1 MSNRDV
7 KFANRDRKSD
17 EPRPRFIRSALLNA
31 FAEAARSLG
40 LDPYRMLRRAGLPV
54 AALDHPDYQIPA
66 DRVQALLADC
76 ANSAASE
83 DFGLLVGKAFRLS
96 MKGPLGLLM
105 REQPTVRESLD
116 ILQRYLRY
124 QNDNVDIRTAPE
136 GDDLA
141 VIPELISPRT
151 TVSRQM
157 VDLTLAMYVQI
168 FRGLL
173 GEDWRPVSVFFAHAA
188 PDDPTPYESLG
199 RRVVF
204 GAPWTGFVMTQADL
218 ATANPEADPQ
228 MAREIALYIE
238 ANAQPLGVSATEQV
252 SAMIRRLLPGGD
264 CNVDRV
270 AQLMG
275 VDRRTVHRRLAAEGA
290 SFTQLLDAI
299 RREVAVRQ
307 LIHTDRSLGEVSALV
322 GFSSLSTF
330 SRWFRQAFGMQPSEY
345 RRNAHGAG

>member
-1 MSNRDV
+1 MSDRDV
-7 KFANRDRKSD
+7 KFANRDRQNLLQ
-17 EPRPRFIRSALLNA
+17 RPRFIRSALLSA

-40 LDPYRMLRRAGLPV
+40 LDPYHMLRRAGLPV
-54 AALDHPDYQIPA
+54 AALDHPDFQIAA
-66 DRVQALLADC
+66 DKVQALLADC

-105 REQPTVRESLD
+105 REQPSVRDALEV
-116 ILQRYLRY
+116 LQRYLRY
-124 QNDNVDIRTAPE
+124 QNDNVEIRIVPHEE
-136 GDDLA
+136 GL
-141 VIPELISPRT
+141 VVVPELISPRT

-173 GEDWRPVSVFFAHAA
+173 GEAWRPRCVFFAHPAPRDTQPYDSLSDHVEFAA
-188 PDDPTPYESLG
+188 PS
-199 RRVVF
+199 
-204 GAPWTGFVMTQADL
+204 TGFLMTEADL
-218 ATANPEADPQ
+218 ATQQPEADPQ

-238 ANAQPLGVSATEQV
+238 ANAEPQAVSATEQV
-252 SAMIRRLLPGGD
+252 SAMIRRLLPSGD

-290 SFTQLLDAI
+290 SFTQLMDGI

-307 LIHTDRSLGEVSALV
+307 LMQTGRPLGEVAMLV

-345 RRNAHGAG
+345 RKAAPRH